1 MKKVVFVFLI
11 AVVTVCCAL
20 EAVNESSKTDLSC
33 LTLANVEALSSQ
45 EDTSGYSNTG
55 PAEEKR
61 CYGGGHRMV
70 CRCINSHP
78 CSGTDCY

>member
-11 AVVTVCCAL
+11 AVGTICCAL
-20 EAVNESSKTDLSC
+20 EAVNKSSKTDLSC
-33 LTLANVEALSSQ
+33 LTLANVEALSSH
-45 EDTSGYSNTG
+45 EETSGSSNTG

-70 CRCINSHP
+70 CRCINSHS